1 MLEMSVSYDLLDIP
15 PKHLRWFRV
24 LPSVRILAADLG
36 QCKRVINSPAV
47 GQAVPPVNLRSY
59 NTVISAC
66 DGERWELATGQV
78 VNGSQTL
85 AIRNTADCCL
95 SRTPEVRMCMTIRNS
110 SQTDSQAKTTHVSIV
125 KKKMMRWRP
134 LCPNARR
141 ELTARRA
148 ACLTILRHMLCQLTL
163 VTLVLA

>member
-125 KKKMMRWRP
+125 KKKR
-134 LCPNARR
+134 
-141 ELTARRA
+141 
-148 ACLTILRHMLCQLTL
+148 
-163 VTLVLA
+163 